1 MTATSEA
8 GTFPSKSQP
17 FSRLNQPTRDL
28 VLAAHRER
36 GLLLRAMI
44 GRAAGKVSLAF
55 ASRRRFR
62 TARYARI
69 DHRAA

>member
-1 MTATSEA
+1 MTTTSEA
-8 GTFPSKSQP
+8 RTFPSKSQP

-28 VLAAHRER
+28 VLAARRER
-36 GLLLRAMI
+36 GLLLRSVI

-55 ASRRRFR
+55 ASRRGSR